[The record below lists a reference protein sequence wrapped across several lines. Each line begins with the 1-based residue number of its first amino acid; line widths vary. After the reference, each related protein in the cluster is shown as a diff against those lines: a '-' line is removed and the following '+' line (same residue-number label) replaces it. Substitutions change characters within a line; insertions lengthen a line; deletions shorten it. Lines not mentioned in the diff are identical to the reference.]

1 MHAHGGLNGRG
12 TQLASVVVKVSSS
25 SIYSFV
31 IVASNRPENH
41 WGGDQESIGRGAICI
56 LSGQAT
62 PKLNG
67 GKARELDQRIQS
79 VPLQNLLHGKF
90 QFILGPFSV
99 G

>member
-1 MHAHGGLNGRG
+1 MHAHGGLDGRG
-12 TQLASVVVKVSSS
+12 TQLASVVVKASSS

-41 WGGDQESIGRGAICI
+41 WGGDQESIGRGAICM
-56 LSGQAT
+56 LSGQAA

-67 GKARELDQRIQS
+67 GKVQELDQRMRS
-79 VPLQNLLHGKF
+79 SRPQNLFHGKF
-90 QFILGPFSV
+90 QFRGPFSV